1 MPHSSYT
8 TSPLRR
14 ALLHIR
20 TCIGTSFIGLSISL
34 PAHTA
39 RAQATTGMMTML
51 PAVHTATT
59 AGPDVLT
66 IVPFALEDNRILFE
80 VEFDGIRGTYVFDTG
95 APFIAF
101 SAQYIRPG
109 KRVGPFPT
117 IDTVPTSVRHTSSPQ
132 GSGDRHEA
140 LQSLLTLRQM
150 TIGTLTQ
157 VLPPTDIGPPQ
168 PPVESNAVLFA
179 DSRYEGFTRPVFGS
193 FGLNAMEPFEIVIDY
208 PQKQLIFIR
217 LDSAGHPLA
226 DVPQHTLVGTVS
238 LVPVLPE
245 QYWWGVRASLESPGT
260 TDVLMLDAGSKY
272 NFLTDA
278 TLARLSGHVV
288 ALSDALSSSGAPSYL
303 LDHLTI
309 GEKTVDDV
317 EIRPFSEQM
326 LGYPFLAQLGVV
338 GFNFRTREF
347 SWYH

>member
-1 MPHSSYT
+1 M
-8 TSPLRR
+8 
-14 ALLHIR
+14 IR
-20 TCIGTSFIGLSISL
+20 CRVHTCISPSLIGISIGLSIGL
-34 PAHTA
+34 LAQTVC
-39 RAQATTGMMTML
+39 AQATIGRMTMS
-51 PAVHTATT
+51 PAAHPTTT
-59 AGPDVLT
+59 AGPEVLT
-66 IVPFALEDNRILFE
+66 IVPFVLEDNRILFE

-95 APFIAF
+95 APMMAF
-101 SAQYIRPG
+101 SAQYISPRE
-109 KRVGPFPT
+109 RVGTFPT
-117 IDTVPTSVRHTSSPQ
+117 IDTIPTSVRRTSSPQ

-168 PPVESNAVLFA
+168 PPVKSNAVLFA
-179 DSRYEGFTRPVFGS
+179 DSRYEGFTQPVFGS
-193 FGLNAMEPFEIVIDY
+193 FGLNAMEPFEIIIDY
-208 PQKQLIFIR
+208 PQRQLIFIR

-245 QYWWGVRASLESPGT
+245 QYWWGVPASLGSPAT

-278 TLARLSGHVV
+278 TLARLNGHMT
-288 ALSDALSSSGAPSYL
+288 ALTDALASGGAPVYL
-303 LDHLTI
+303 VDHVTM
-309 GEKTVDDV
+309 GNKTVDDV
-317 EIRPFSEQM
+317 EMRPFRQPM

-338 GFNFRTREF
+338 GFNVRMREF
-347 SWYH
+347 SWYR